1 MNASEN
7 KTRLKIETKMHLKI
21 TILFF
26 WKFQISYWQ
35 EKEREGTHLK
45 RKVIDL
51 LAYYKHIKL
60 NRTTVT
66 TGRPVLEKTADQN
79 MKFTICD
86 IINRK
91 CCAILN
97 REYFYLWESSA
108 VDKWHFAAVLLVK
121 TNDQNVSLSRL

>member
-60 NRTTVT
+60 YRTTT
-66 TGRPVLEKTADQN
+66 CRPVLEKTADQN
-79 MKFTICD
+79 VKFTICD
-86 IINRK
+86 ILKRQF
-91 CCAILN
+91 CDILN
-97 REYFYLWESSA
+97 REYLDLWESSA